1 MGTSPHFA
9 LQGVPLATM
18 GDEESWDGTVD
29 EWLISEG
36 YCSAGAMAQGSDAF
50 FYAAAPVAGEAG
62 WALVYK
68 EDHEQDIMQE
78 DMTEKKMTINEP
90 ANLKFAVDNGKAPP
104 SKLWLGGEKTVTMKR
119 IVSKEVFTCLP
130 TLSPEAATE
139 PASPAK
145 ISKRIYP
152 HPHMPTKKPNAALHM
167 PASPQ

>member
-1 MGTSPHFA
+1 
-9 LQGVPLATM
+9 M

-36 YCSAGAMAQGSDAF
+36 YCSAGALAQGSDAF

-90 ANLKFAVDNGKAPP
+90 TNLKFAVENGKAPP
-104 SKLWLGGEKTVTMKR
+104 SKLWLGGEKYAVTQ
-119 IVSKEVFTCLP
+119 
-130 TLSPEAATE
+130 
-139 PASPAK
+139 
-145 ISKRIYP
+145 Y
-152 HPHMPTKKPNAALHM
+152 NAAEEIAEKSCTYLFANKPKKGVHIVKT
-167 PASPQ
+167 PGDQIIAGFYSEEKGQSPGNARKAVIAFAEYLIGIGY